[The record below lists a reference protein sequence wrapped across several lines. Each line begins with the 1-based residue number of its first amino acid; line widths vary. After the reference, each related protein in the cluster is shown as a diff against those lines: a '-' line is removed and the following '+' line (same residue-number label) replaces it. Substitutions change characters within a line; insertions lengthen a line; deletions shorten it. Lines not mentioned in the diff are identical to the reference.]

1 MNAPTESAL
10 IAHLEARAAALEDQV
25 IAWRRDLHAH
35 PELGNQEVRTAGI
48 VAAHLRALG
57 LDQVREGIAVT
68 GVVGV
73 LKGALPGPCVALRAD
88 MDALPVTEQVDL
100 PFASKKRVTWGGEEV
115 GTMHACGHDC
125 HVAILMGAAQVLAGV
140 RERLAGTVVFV
151 FQPAEEG
158 LPNYAKG
165 GARLMVEEGALADP
179 RPDAIFGLH
188 VISAL
193 NAGKIGYRPGAMMAS
208 TDNFWI
214 KVRGRQT
221 HGAMPW
227 LGADPVVASA
237 QVVLGLQTL
246 VSRQLDIMHEPAVVT
261 VGMIHGG
268 VRENII
274 PDQVELRGT
283 FRTFDE
289 DQREFIRAR
298 IKDTAENIA
307 CACHM
312 SAEVGTARGYPV
324 TVNDA
329 KLTLWSLPT
338 LTRVAGA
345 DGVVHVPKTGGGED
359 FSYFQKEVPGAFYFI
374 GITPADKDPA
384 RAPANHSPLF
394 VVDESG
400 LLLGLRLLLNL
411 VADYQANPAY
421 P

>member
-1 MNAPTESAL
+1 MNAPVEPAL
-10 IAHLEARAAALEDQV
+10 IAHLEARAAALESQV

-57 LDQVREGIAVT
+57 LDEVREGVAVT
-68 GVVGV
+68 GVVGL
-73 LKGALPGPCVALRAD
+73 LKGALPGPCIALRAD
-88 MDALPVTEQVDL
+88 MDALPVTEEVDV
-100 PFASKKRVTWGGEEV
+100 PFASKARAQWNGEEV

-125 HVAILMGAAQVLAGV
+125 HVAILMGVAQVLAQS
-140 RERLAGTVVFV
+140 RDLLAGSVKFI

-158 LPNYAKG
+158 LPGYAKG
-165 GARLMVEEGALADP
+165 GARLMVEEAVLENP
-179 RPDAIFGLH
+179 RPQAIFGLH

-274 PDQVELRGT
+274 PDEVELRGT

-289 DQREFIRAR
+289 NQREMIRER
-298 IKDTAENIA
+298 IADTATNIA
-307 CACHM
+307 CSCHM
-312 SAEVGTARGYPV
+312 KAEVGTTRGYPV
-324 TVNDA
+324 TVNDP

-338 LTRVAGA
+338 LTRVGGD

-359 FSYFQKEVPGAFYFI
+359 FSYFQKEIPGVFYFI
-374 GITPADKDPA
+374 GITPRDKDPA
-384 RAPANHSPLF
+384 QAPANHSPHF
-394 VVDESG
+394 YVDESG

-411 VADYQANPAY
+411 VADYAADPGK